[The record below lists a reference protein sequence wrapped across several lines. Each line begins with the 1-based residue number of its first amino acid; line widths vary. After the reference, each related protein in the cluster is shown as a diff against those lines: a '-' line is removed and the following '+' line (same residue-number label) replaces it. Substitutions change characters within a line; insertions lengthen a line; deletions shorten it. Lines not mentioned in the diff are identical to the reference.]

1 MRKFQILGLALFAVF
16 AFSAVAAASAFAEV
30 EGELLGNGAKIEGSG
45 LTIEIKPTAEN
56 EFLLLEDM
64 NATGKPDILCSG
76 ILAGTI
82 EPETSEGAVRARLG
96 LITKVLTLTGGEA
109 GNLVECV
116 DDSGICSSPV
126 DVTAIHLPWHWEIL
140 LMKGVSVSSLWYY
153 LFMLLLEPSNNPGYT
168 VDCNS
173 ILGLVEDTCQAE
185 SEADGSSGP
194 LMNETGGLLGEFSE
208 NETETEG
215 TVPGICSVG
224 GAKQGLLFGD
234 GFITS
239 PNAGTLTVSE

>member
-1 MRKFQILGLALFAVF
+1 MRKFKILGLALCAVF

-30 EGELLGNGAKIEGSG
+30 EGELLGGGARIEAAG
-45 LTIEIKPTAEN
+45 LTIEVKPSAEN

-76 ILAGTI
+76 ILDGTI
-82 EPETSEGAVRARLG
+82 EPELNEGLTRARLG
-96 LITKVLTLTGGEA
+96 LITAVLTLTGGEA

-116 DDSGICSSPV
+116 DDNGICSSPV
-126 DVTAIHLPWHWEIL
+126 DVTALNLPWHWEIL
-140 LMKGVSVSSLWYY
+140 LMKGVAVTSLWYY
-153 LFMLLLEPSNNPGYT
+153 LFILLLETGKIPAYS

-185 SEADGSSGP
+185 SATDGSAGP
-194 LMNETGGLLGEFSE
+194 IMNETGGLLAEFSE
-208 NETETEG
+208 NETELEG
-215 TVPGICSVG
+215 TVPGTCSTG

-239 PNAGTLTVSE
+239 PNAGALTVSE